1 MQKCCDL
8 RASEDA
14 LEGKLEILN
23 CILNKHFYRMS
34 RYLSQGPY
42 WQIFRSQTSLYIYAP
57 SEKNSNLFPSQYEI
71 RFKNDEK
78 SEDAHLPKLS
88 LQWGEIYSFEKLPA
102 WNSVIQT
109 VRSNGIYIYV
119 NWTDK
124 VYFLERGQFTENLH
138 LLTYAEKNVAK
149 DKILQAMTF
158 TFNEYITF

>member
-1 MQKCCDL
+1 
-8 RASEDA
+8 
-14 LEGKLEILN
+14 
-23 CILNKHFYRMS
+23 MS
-34 RYLSQGPY
+34 RYLSKGPY

-88 LQWGEIYSFEKLPA
+88 LQWGEVYSFEKLPA

-119 NWTDK
+119 NWADK
-124 VYFLERGQFTENLH
+124 VYFLERGQFSENLH
-138 LLTYAEKNVAK
+138 ILTYAEKNVAK
-149 DKILQAMTF
+149 DKILQVMTF
-158 TFNEYITF
+158 TFNYF